1 MRVCPQL
8 GDARMVRNVGKNCVH
23 AVDDTT
29 NGSLEVGFN
38 RRRNS
43 GLVKGE
49 FSMHELGDAN
59 RTNVQL

>member
-1 MRVCPQL
+1 
-8 GDARMVRNVGKNCVH
+8 MVRNVGKNCVH